1 MDDKTKF
8 IEIFTG
14 LDRAFGQTQSREKNE
29 VGKLEGRS
37 WLVKEPITL
46 DNWNTHLEG
55 REPSL
60 GIIPINDDNKCK
72 WGAIDVD
79 TYDGFDYKKL
89 IKKIVGKKIPLVV
102 CKSKSGG
109 AHIFLFVSE
118 PVLAKNMQIK
128 LKEIAVWLGYGD
140 CEIFPKQIELNSK
153 GTGNFLNLPYNHPE
167 FPTRYAFDDEG
178 NALIELSSFIQHYE
192 TKVVSQLNKVV
203 IEKPVTAKKNEDF
216 KGAPPCLVTLA
227 SQGFSQGSRN
237 IALFQLGIYL
247 RQRFPEKLEE
257 KLDYYN
263 SKYFKPPLASREVLT
278 VHKQVSSEK
287 YFYNCPGQDEKD
299 PSKLVGDFASV
310 CEKIKCQSQK
320 FGVGKAATNEIMG
333 LKKWES
339 DNPVYELTHNGK
351 VIILTVDQLHSH
363 SEYRKACIAQANES
377 PRPISPAIW
386 ADMVDALLKNMQED
400 DFIQLPGE
408 VTAKGQFLH
417 QLQIFI
423 ENNKGAKDRQD
434 VLQGMVFELKDYYF
448 FKPQAFRD
456 FLKTKRFAKASD
468 SEQYKMFEEFKGTTA
483 KLKVN
488 SNPEHCW
495 KVPSTVLESEYRLSK
510 KDFSEEEAY

>member
-14 LDRAFGQTQSREKNE
+14 LDRAYGQTQSREKNE
-29 VGKLEGRS
+29 SGKLEGRS
-37 WLVKEPITL
+37 WLVKEPITI
-46 DNWNTHLEG
+46 DNWNIHLEG
-55 REPSL
+55 KEPSL
-60 GIIPINDDNKCK
+60 GIVPINDDNQCK
-72 WGAIDVD
+72 WGAIDID
-79 TYDGFDYKKL
+79 SYDGFDHQKL
-89 IKKIVGKKIPLVV
+89 IKKIVEKKIPLVV

-109 AHIFLFVSE
+109 AHIFLFVRE
-118 PVLAKNMQIK
+118 PVLAKDMQIK

-178 NALIELSSFIQHYE
+178 KALIELSSFIQHYE

-203 IEKPVTAKKNEDF
+203 IEKPTTKKKDDDF
-216 KGAPPCLVTLA
+216 KGAPPCLITLA
-227 SQGFSQGSRN
+227 SDGFPEGSRN
-237 IALFQLGIYL
+237 MALFQLGVYL
-247 RQRFPEKLEE
+247 RQRFPEELEKKIDE
-257 KLDYYN
+257 YN
-263 SKYFKPPLASREVLT
+263 AKYFKPPLVSREVLT
-278 VHKQVSSEK
+278 IYKQVEDKK
-287 YFYNCPGQDEKD
+287 YFYRCDEPMFKT
-299 PSKLVGDFASV
+299 V

-320 FGVGKAATNEIMG
+320 FGVGNAASNEIYG

-351 VIILTVDQLHSH
+351 VIILTVDQLSSH
-363 SEYRKACIAQANES
+363 AEYRKACIAQANES
-377 PRPISPAIW
+377 PRPMAPAIW
-386 ADMVDALLKNMQED
+386 ADMVQTLLSNMQQD

-408 VTAKGQFLH
+408 VTAKGQYLH
-417 QLQIFI
+417 QLQIFLF
-423 ENNKGAKDRQD
+423 NNKGAKDRQD
-434 VLQGMVFELKDYYF
+434 VLQGMVYELKDHLF

-488 SNPEHCW
+488 SNVEHCW
-495 KVPSTVLESEYRLSK
+495 KVPNTILESEYKLSK

>member
-14 LDRAFGQTQSREKNE
+14 LDRAYGQTQSREKNE
-29 VGKLEGRS
+29 SGKLEGRS
-37 WLVKEPITL
+37 WLVKEPITI
-46 DNWNTHLEG
+46 DNWNIHLEG
-55 REPSL
+55 KEPSL
-60 GIIPINDDNKCK
+60 GIVPINDDNQCK
-72 WGAIDVD
+72 WGAIDID
-79 TYDGFDYKKL
+79 SYDGFDHQKL

-118 PVLAKNMQIK
+118 PVLAKDMQIK

-178 NALIELSSFIQHYE
+178 KALIELSSFIQHYE

-203 IEKPVTAKKNEDF
+203 IEKPTTKKKDDDF
-216 KGAPPCLVTLA
+216 KGAPPCLITLA
-227 SQGFSQGSRN
+227 SDGFPEGSRN
-237 IALFQLGIYL
+237 MALFQLGVYL
-247 RQRFPEKLEE
+247 RQRFPEELEKKIDE
-257 KLDYYN
+257 YN
-263 SKYFKPPLASREVLT
+263 AKYFKPPLVSREVLT
-278 VHKQVSSEK
+278 IYKQVEDKK
-287 YFYNCPGQDEKD
+287 YFYRCDEPMFKT
-299 PSKLVGDFASV
+299 V

-320 FGVGKAATNEIMG
+320 FGVGNAASNEIYG

-351 VIILTVDQLHSH
+351 VIILTVDQLSSH
-363 SEYRKACIAQANES
+363 AEYRKACIAQANES
-377 PRPISPAIW
+377 PRPMAPAIW
-386 ADMVDALLKNMQED
+386 ADMVQTLLSSMQQD

-408 VTAKGQFLH
+408 VTAKGQYLH
-417 QLQIFI
+417 QLQIFLF
-423 ENNKGAKDRQD
+423 NNKGAKDRQD
-434 VLQGMVFELKDYYF
+434 VLQGMVYELKDHLF

-488 SNPEHCW
+488 SNVEHCW
-495 KVPSTVLESEYRLSK
+495 KVPNTILESEYKLSK

>member
-29 VGKLEGRS
+29 AGKLEGRS
-37 WLVKEPITL
+37 WLVKEPISL

-118 PVLAKNMQIK
+118 PVSAKDMQIK
-128 LKEIAVWLGYGD
+128 LKEIAVVLGYGD
-140 CEIFPKQIELNSK
+140 CEIFPKQIQMNPR

-227 SQGFSQGSRN
+227 SQGFPEGSRN
-237 IALFQLGIYL
+237 MALFQLGIYL
-247 RQRFPEKLEE
+247 RERFPEKLEE
-257 KLDYYN
+257 KLDQYN
-263 SKYFKPPLASREVLT
+263 SKYFKPPLPSREVLT
-278 VHKQVSSEK
+278 IFQQVEDKK
-287 YFYNCPGQDEKD
+287 YFYRCEEPMFKT
-299 PSKLVGDFASV
+299 V

-320 FGVGKAATNEIMG
+320 FGVGNSATNEIMG
-333 LKKWES
+333 LKKWVS

-377 PRPISPAIW
+377 PRPIAPAIW

-408 VTAKGQFLH
+408 VTAKGQFLN

-495 KVPSTVLESEYRLSK
+495 KVPNTVLESEYRLSK

>member
-1 MDDKTKF
+1 MDDQNKF

-14 LDRAFGQTQSREKNE
+14 LDRAYGQTQSREKNE
-29 VGKLEGRS
+29 AGKLEGRS
-37 WLVKEPITL
+37 WLVKEPITR
-46 DNWNTHLEG
+46 DKWINHLEG
-55 REPSL
+55 KEPSL
-60 GIIPINDDNKCK
+60 GIIPIDDNNQCK
-72 WGAIDVD
+72 WGAIDID

-89 IKKIVGKKIPLVV
+89 IKKIVENKLPLIV

-109 AHIFLFVSE
+109 AHVFLFVSE
-118 PVLAKNMQIK
+118 PVLAKDMQIK

-167 FPTRYAFDDEG
+167 FPTRYAFDDKG
-178 NALIELSSFIQHYE
+178 NALIELGMFIKHYE
-192 TKVVSQLNKVV
+192 TKVLSNLSMVV
-203 IEKPVTAKKNEDF
+203 IDKPVTAKKNEDF

-227 SQGFSQGSRN
+227 SQGFPEGSRN
-237 IALFQLGIYL
+237 MALFQLGIYL
-247 RQRFPEKLEE
+247 RERFPEKLEE

-263 SKYFKPPLASREVLT
+263 SKYFKPPLPSREVLT
-278 VHKQVSSEK
+278 IFKQVEDKK
-287 YFYNCPGQDEKD
+287 YFYRCEEPMFKT
-299 PSKLVGDFASV
+299 V

-320 FGVGKAATNEIMG
+320 FGVGNSATNEIMG
-333 LKKWES
+333 LKKWVS

-351 VIILTVDQLHSH
+351 VIILTVDQLSSH
-363 SEYRKACIAQANES
+363 SEYRKQCIAQANES
-377 PRPISPAIW
+377 PRPMAPAIW
-386 ADMVDALLKNMQED
+386 ADMVDALLKNMQKD

-408 VTAKGQFLH
+408 VTAKGQFLN

-423 ENNKGAKDRQD
+423 ENNRGAKDRQD

-468 SEQYKMFEEFKGTTA
+468 SEQYKMFEEFQGTTA

-488 SNPEHCW
+488 NNPEHCW
-495 KVPSTVLESEYRLSK
+495 KIPTTILESEYRLSK

>member
-14 LDRAFGQTQSREKNE
+14 LDRAYGQTQSREKNE
-29 VGKLEGRS
+29 SGKLEGRS
-37 WLVKEPITL
+37 WLVKEPITI

-60 GIIPINDDNKCK
+60 GIVPINDDNQCK
-72 WGAIDVD
+72 WGAIDID
-79 TYDGFDYKKL
+79 SYDGFDHQKL
-89 IKKIVGKKIPLVV
+89 IKKIVEKKIPLVV

-118 PVLAKNMQIK
+118 PVLAKDMQIK

-178 NALIELSSFIQHYE
+178 KALIELSSFIQHYE

-203 IEKPVTAKKNEDF
+203 IEKPTTKKKDDDF
-216 KGAPPCLVTLA
+216 KGAPPCLITLA
-227 SQGFSQGSRN
+227 SDGFPEGSRN
-237 IALFQLGIYL
+237 MALFQLGVYL
-247 RQRFPEKLEE
+247 RQRFPEELEKKIDE
-257 KLDYYN
+257 YN
-263 SKYFKPPLASREVLT
+263 AKYFKPPLVSREVLT
-278 VHKQVSSEK
+278 IYKQVEDKK
-287 YFYNCPGQDEKD
+287 YFYRCDEPMFKT
-299 PSKLVGDFASV
+299 V

-320 FGVGKAATNEIMG
+320 FGVGNAASNEIYG

-351 VIILTVDQLHSH
+351 VIILTVDQLSSH
-363 SEYRKACIAQANES
+363 AEYRKACIAQANES
-377 PRPISPAIW
+377 PRPMAPAIW
-386 ADMVDALLKNMQED
+386 ADMVQTLLSSMQQD

-408 VTAKGQFLH
+408 VTAKGQYLH
-417 QLQIFI
+417 QLQIFLF
-423 ENNKGAKDRQD
+423 NNKGAKDRQD
-434 VLQGMVFELKDYYF
+434 VLQGMVYELKDHLF

-488 SNPEHCW
+488 SNVEHCW
-495 KVPSTVLESEYRLSK
+495 KVPNTILESEYKLSK

>member
-29 VGKLEGRS
+29 AGKLEGRS

-408 VTAKGQFLH
+408 VTAKGQYLH
-417 QLQIFI
+417 QLQIFLF
-423 ENNKGAKDRQD
+423 NNKGAKDRQD
-434 VLQGMVFELKDYYF
+434 VLQGMVYELKDYLF

-488 SNPEHCW
+488 SNVEHCW
-495 KVPSTVLESEYRLSK
+495 KVPNTILESEYKLSK

>member
-14 LDRAFGQTQSREKNE
+14 LDRAYGQTQSREKNE
-29 VGKLEGRS
+29 SGKLEGRS
-37 WLVKEPITL
+37 WLVKEPITI
-46 DNWNTHLEG
+46 DNWNIHLEG
-55 REPSL
+55 KEPSL
-60 GIIPINDDNKCK
+60 GIVPINDDNQCK
-72 WGAIDVD
+72 WGAIDID
-79 TYDGFDYKKL
+79 SYDGFDHQKL
-89 IKKIVGKKIPLVV
+89 IKKIVEKKIPLVV

-118 PVLAKNMQIK
+118 PVLAKDMQIK

-178 NALIELSSFIQHYE
+178 KALIELSSFIQHYE

-203 IEKPVTAKKNEDF
+203 IEKPTTKKKDDDF
-216 KGAPPCLVTLA
+216 KGAPPCLITLA
-227 SQGFSQGSRN
+227 SDGFPEGSRN
-237 IALFQLGIYL
+237 MALFQLGVYL
-247 RQRFPEKLEE
+247 RQRFPEELEKKIDE
-257 KLDYYN
+257 YN
-263 SKYFKPPLASREVLT
+263 AKYFKPPLVSREVLT
-278 VHKQVSSEK
+278 IYKQVEDKK
-287 YFYNCPGQDEKD
+287 YFYRCDEPMFKT
-299 PSKLVGDFASV
+299 V

-320 FGVGKAATNEIMG
+320 FGVGNAASNEIYG

-351 VIILTVDQLHSH
+351 VIILTVDQLSSH
-363 SEYRKACIAQANES
+363 AEYRKACIAQANES
-377 PRPISPAIW
+377 PRPMAPAIW
-386 ADMVDALLKNMQED
+386 ADMVQTLLSSMQQD

-408 VTAKGQFLH
+408 VTAKGQYLH
-417 QLQIFI
+417 QLQIFLF
-423 ENNKGAKDRQD
+423 NNKGAKDRQD
-434 VLQGMVFELKDYYF
+434 VLQGMVYELKDHLF

-488 SNPEHCW
+488 SNVEHCW
-495 KVPSTVLESEYRLSK
+495 KVPNTILESEYKLSK

>member
-14 LDRAFGQTQSREKNE
+14 LDRAYGQTQSREKNE
-29 VGKLEGRS
+29 SGKLEGRS
-37 WLVKEPITL
+37 WLVKEPITI
-46 DNWNTHLEG
+46 DNWNIHLEG
-55 REPSL
+55 KEPSL
-60 GIIPINDDNKCK
+60 GIVPINDDNQCK
-72 WGAIDVD
+72 WGAIDID
-79 TYDGFDYKKL
+79 SYDGFDHQKL
-89 IKKIVGKKIPLVV
+89 IKKIVEKKIPLVV

-118 PVLAKNMQIK
+118 PVLAKDMQIK

-178 NALIELSSFIQHYE
+178 KALIELSSFIQHYE

-203 IEKPVTAKKNEDF
+203 IEKPTTKKKDDDF
-216 KGAPPCLVTLA
+216 KGAPPCLITLA
-227 SQGFSQGSRN
+227 SDGFPEGSRN
-237 IALFQLGIYL
+237 MALFQLGVYL
-247 RQRFPEKLEE
+247 RQRFPEELEKKIDE
-257 KLDYYN
+257 YN
-263 SKYFKPPLASREVLT
+263 AKYFKPPLVSREVLT
-278 VHKQVSSEK
+278 IYKQVEDKK
-287 YFYNCPGQDEKD
+287 YFYRCDEPMFKT
-299 PSKLVGDFASV
+299 V

-320 FGVGKAATNEIMG
+320 FGVGNAASNEIYG

-351 VIILTVDQLHSH
+351 VIILTVDQLSSH
-363 SEYRKACIAQANES
+363 AEYRKACIAQANES
-377 PRPISPAIW
+377 PRPMAPAIW
-386 ADMVDALLKNMQED
+386 ADMVQTLLSNMQQD

-408 VTAKGQFLH
+408 VTAKGQYLH
-417 QLQIFI
+417 QLQIFLF
-423 ENNKGAKDRQD
+423 NNKGAKDRQD
-434 VLQGMVFELKDYYF
+434 VLQGMVYELKDHLF

-488 SNPEHCW
+488 SNVEHCW
-495 KVPSTVLESEYRLSK
+495 KVPNTILESEYKLSK

>member
-14 LDRAFGQTQSREKNE
+14 LDRAYGQTQSREKNE
-29 VGKLEGRS
+29 SGKLEGRS
-37 WLVKEPITL
+37 WLVKEPITI
-46 DNWNTHLEG
+46 DNWNIHLEG
-55 REPSL
+55 KEPSL
-60 GIIPINDDNKCK
+60 GIVPINDDNQCK
-72 WGAIDVD
+72 WGAIDID
-79 TYDGFDYKKL
+79 SYDGFDHQKL
-89 IKKIVGKKIPLVV
+89 IKKIVEKKIPLVV

-118 PVLAKNMQIK
+118 PVLAKDMQIK

-203 IEKPVTAKKNEDF
+203 IEKPTTKKKDDDF
-216 KGAPPCLVTLA
+216 KGAPPCLITLA
-227 SQGFSQGSRN
+227 SDGFPEGSRN
-237 IALFQLGIYL
+237 MALFQLGVYL
-247 RQRFPEKLEE
+247 RQRFPEELEKKIDE
-257 KLDYYN
+257 YN
-263 SKYFKPPLASREVLT
+263 AKYFKPPLVSREVLT
-278 VHKQVSSEK
+278 IYKQVEDKK
-287 YFYNCPGQDEKD
+287 YFYRCDEPMFKT
-299 PSKLVGDFASV
+299 V

-320 FGVGKAATNEIMG
+320 FGVGNAASNEIYG

-351 VIILTVDQLHSH
+351 VIILTVDQLSSH
-363 SEYRKACIAQANES
+363 AEYRKACIAQANES
-377 PRPISPAIW
+377 PRPMAPAIW
-386 ADMVDALLKNMQED
+386 ADMVQTLLSNMQQD

-408 VTAKGQFLH
+408 VTAKGQYLH
-417 QLQIFI
+417 QLQIFLF
-423 ENNKGAKDRQD
+423 NNKGAKDRQD
-434 VLQGMVFELKDYYF
+434 VLQGMVYELKDHLF

-488 SNPEHCW
+488 SNVEHCW
-495 KVPSTVLESEYRLSK
+495 KVPNTILESEYKLSK

>member
-1 MDDKTKF
+1 MDDKKKF
-8 IEIFTG
+8 IEIFSG
-14 LDRAFGQTQSREKNE
+14 LDRAYGQTQSREKNNA
-29 VGKLEGRS
+29 GKLEGRS
-37 WLVKEPITL
+37 WIVADQLTEDKWI
-46 DNWNTHLEG
+46 NHLEG

-60 GIIPINDDNKCK
+60 GIIPIDDNNQCR

-79 TYDGFDYKKL
+79 TYDGFNHKVL
-89 IKKIVGKKIPLVV
+89 IKKIVEKKIPLVV

-118 PVLAKNMQIK
+118 PVLAKDMQIK

-178 NALIELSSFIQHYE
+178 TALIELSSFIQHYE

-203 IEKPVTAKKNEDF
+203 IEKTITRKKNDDF
-216 KGAPPCLVTLA
+216 KGAPPCLITLA
-227 SQGFSQGSRN
+227 SDGFPEGSRN
-237 IALFQLGIYL
+237 TSLFQLGIYL
-247 RQRFPEKLEE
+247 RERFPEKLEE

-263 SKYFKPPLASREVLT
+263 SKYFTPPLPSREVLT
-278 VHKQVSSEK
+278 IFKQVEDKK
-287 YFYNCPGQDEKD
+287 YFYRCEEPMFKI
-299 PSKLVGDFASV
+299 V

-320 FGVGKAATNEIMG
+320 FGIGNSATNEISG

-339 DNPVYELTHNGK
+339 DNPIYELTHNGK
-351 VIILTVDQLHSH
+351 VIILTLDQLSSH
-363 SEYRKACIAQANES
+363 AEYRKACIAQANES
-377 PRPISPAIW
+377 PRPMAPAIW
-386 ADMVDALLKNMQED
+386 SDMVDSLLKNMQAD
-400 DFIQLPGE
+400 DFVQLPGE
-408 VTAKGQFLH
+408 VTAKGQFLN
-417 QLQIFI
+417 QLQIFL

-434 VLQGMVFELKDYYF
+434 VLQGMVFEHEKGYFF

-468 SEQYKMFEEFKGTTA
+468 SEQYKMFAEFQGSTA
-483 KLKVN
+483 KFKVN
-488 SNPEHCW
+488 SNSEHCW
-495 KVPSTVLESEYRLSK
+495 KIPIGILESEYKLSK

>member
-14 LDRAFGQTQSREKNE
+14 LDRAYGQTQSREKNE
-29 VGKLEGRS
+29 SGKLEGRS
-37 WLVKEPITL
+37 WLVKEPITI

-60 GIIPINDDNKCK
+60 GIVPINDDNQCK
-72 WGAIDVD
+72 WGAIDID
-79 TYDGFDYKKL
+79 SYDGFDHQKL
-89 IKKIVGKKIPLVV
+89 IKKIVEKKIPLVV

-118 PVLAKNMQIK
+118 PVLAKDMQIK

-178 NALIELSSFIQHYE
+178 KALIELSSFIQHYE

-203 IEKPVTAKKNEDF
+203 IEKPTTKKKDDDF
-216 KGAPPCLVTLA
+216 KGAPPCLITLA
-227 SQGFSQGSRN
+227 SDGFPEGSRN
-237 IALFQLGIYL
+237 MALFQLGVYL
-247 RQRFPEKLEE
+247 RQRFPEELEKKIDE
-257 KLDYYN
+257 YN
-263 SKYFKPPLASREVLT
+263 AKYFKPPLVSREVLT
-278 VHKQVSSEK
+278 IYKQVEDKK
-287 YFYNCPGQDEKD
+287 YFYRCDEPMFKT
-299 PSKLVGDFASV
+299 V

-320 FGVGKAATNEIMG
+320 FGVGNAASNEIYG

-351 VIILTVDQLHSH
+351 VIILTVDQLSSH
-363 SEYRKACIAQANES
+363 AEYRKACIAQANES
-377 PRPISPAIW
+377 PRPMAPAIW
-386 ADMVDALLKNMQED
+386 ADMVQTLLSNMQQD

-408 VTAKGQFLH
+408 VTAKGQYLH
-417 QLQIFI
+417 QLQIFLF
-423 ENNKGAKDRQD
+423 NNKGAKDRQD
-434 VLQGMVFELKDYYF
+434 VLQGMVYELKDHLF

-488 SNPEHCW
+488 SNVEHCW
-495 KVPSTVLESEYRLSK
+495 KVPNTILESEYKLSK

>member
-14 LDRAFGQTQSREKNE
+14 LDRAYGQTQSREKNE
-29 VGKLEGRS
+29 SGKLEGRS
-37 WLVKEPITL
+37 WLVKEPITI
-46 DNWNTHLEG
+46 DNWNIHLEG
-55 REPSL
+55 KEPSL
-60 GIIPINDDNKCK
+60 GIVPINDDNQCK
-72 WGAIDVD
+72 WGAIDID
-79 TYDGFDYKKL
+79 SYDGFDHQKL
-89 IKKIVGKKIPLVV
+89 IKKIVEKKIPLVV

-118 PVLAKNMQIK
+118 PVLAKDMQIK

-178 NALIELSSFIQHYE
+178 KALIELSSFIQHYE

-203 IEKPVTAKKNEDF
+203 IEKPTTNKKDDDF
-216 KGAPPCLVTLA
+216 KGAPPCLITLA
-227 SQGFSQGSRN
+227 SDGFPEGSRN
-237 IALFQLGIYL
+237 MALFQLGVYL
-247 RQRFPEKLEE
+247 RQRFPEELEKKIDE
-257 KLDYYN
+257 YN
-263 SKYFKPPLASREVLT
+263 AKYFKPPLVSREVLT
-278 VHKQVSSEK
+278 IYKQVEDKK
-287 YFYNCPGQDEKD
+287 YFYRCDEPMFKT
-299 PSKLVGDFASV
+299 V

-320 FGVGKAATNEIMG
+320 FGVGNAASNEIYG

-351 VIILTVDQLHSH
+351 VIILTVDQLSSH
-363 SEYRKACIAQANES
+363 AEYRKACIAQANES
-377 PRPISPAIW
+377 PRPMAPAIW
-386 ADMVDALLKNMQED
+386 ADMVQTLLSNMQQD

-408 VTAKGQFLH
+408 VTAKGQYLH
-417 QLQIFI
+417 QLQIFLF
-423 ENNKGAKDRQD
+423 NNKGAKDRQD
-434 VLQGMVFELKDYYF
+434 VLQGMVYELKDHLF

-488 SNPEHCW
+488 SNVEHCW
-495 KVPSTVLESEYRLSK
+495 KVPNTILESEYKLSK